1 MTDNATGAVNQQ
13 ERLDGYISG
22 YVDGEGTFS
31 ISVQINPSC
40 KAGVQLIPEFHV
52 SQNRDRCEVL
62 EIIKERLGC
71 GRIQSNG
78 RKGDVLVLT
87 VRRHEDLLNR
97 VIPFFEKSPLLS
109 SKQKEFEAFA
119 AIIRGMAAGEHQSR
133 EGLRRLLALALTT
146 NGGGKYRK
154 RDWMREL
161 DHLESSE
168 TIRQTTR

>member
-1 MTDNATGAVNQQ
+1 MQ

-40 KAGVQLIPEFHV
+40 KAGLQLIPEFHV

-71 GRIQSNG
+71 GKIKSNSK
-78 RKGDVLVLT
+78 KGDVLVLS
-87 VRRHEDLLNR
+87 VRRQEDLLEK

-109 SKQKEFEAFA
+109 SKQKEFEVFA
-119 AIIRGMAAGEHQSR
+119 AIVKRMAKGEHRSR
-133 EGLRRLLALALTT
+133 NGLRELLALALST
-146 NGGGKYRK
+146 NGSSRYRR
-154 RDWMREL
+154 RDWMSEL
-161 DHLESSE
+161 SRLESSE
-168 TIRQTTR
+168 TIRQTT